1 MLSKIGSFAFKKETT
16 PGTAE
21 TITASEAIYIK
32 DGKLKIVSHPQA
44 RNVLR
49 NVTPDLVPIRGSEEV
64 ELTGT
69 FEMKGSGTPGTPNTI
84 LGDILES
91 LALAEVADSGHRVTY
106 TGVADPSVSSVG
118 SGTAKGNVGGKYLT
132 GLGLRGDGSF
142 KFKAGELLGL
152 DYSGKG
158 GLVATGDENPL
169 ADPSDFPKPLLTIG
183 AMYLLEHHSDNVYAL
198 PSGSDY
204 EGLRMAT
211 GVGEEL
217 AVTINQAAA
226 FKPKYLV
233 VITQKVGTPA
243 GETLGFWAE
252 IQADSTGDPSGTAI
266 TNGTTAK
273 ILTTLISTT
282 KQYTILEFATPPTCA
297 GTTPY
302 HVVLKG
308 DWTGSDTNYIKIGTI
323 ACAVGA
329 QQSQKKST
337 TYAAISL
344 ENVGCILVGA
354 SEPEMIFGD
363 VELKL
368 GNNVDNP
375 PNYNHGGYY
384 LAKILG
390 QNPEITMSPL
400 EVLDATRNLR
410 AYQGSGTDL
419 FWLAR
424 VGATAGNKITFLA
437 LHCRVS
443 DDGGQ
448 DNGGAEVTHPLTV
461 RVENPTDLSIIFE

>member
-1 MLSKIGSFAFKKETT
+1 MLSKIGSFAFKKENVA
-16 PGTAE
+16 GTAE
-21 TITASEAIYIK
+21 TITSAEAIYIK
-32 DGKLKIVSHPQA
+32 DGKLKIITDKLE
-44 RNVLR
+44 RGVLR
-49 NVTPDLVPIRGSEEV
+49 NVPVPLVSIRGSEKC
-64 ELTGT
+64 ELTGIL
-69 FEMKGSGTPGTPNTI
+69 EMKGSGVAGTPNTI

-91 LALAEVADSGHRVTY
+91 LGLTEVADSGFRVTY
-106 TGVADPSVSSVG
+106 TPDADLAGIG
-118 SGTAKGNVGGKYLT
+118 SGTAKMFVDGKYRT
-132 GLGLRGDGSF
+132 GKGIRGDGSW
-142 KFKAGELLGL
+142 KFSAGKLLGL
-152 DYSGKG
+152 DYTGQGGFLASG
-158 GLVATGDENPL
+158 DL
-169 ADPSDFPKPLLTIG
+169 AILAEPSDTIKPPAAIG
-183 AMYLLEHHSDNVYAL
+183 AMYLLEHHSDNVFAL

-217 AVTINQAAA
+217 AVTINQTAA

-243 GETLGFWAE
+243 NETLGFWAE
-252 IQADSTGDPSGTAI
+252 IQTDSTGDPSGTAI

-282 KQYTILEFATPPTCA
+282 KQYTILEFATPPTLA

-323 ACAVGA
+323 ACAGGA

-337 TYAAISL
+337 SYAAISL

-354 SEPEMIFGD
+354 AEPEQVFGD

-368 GNNVDNP
+368 NNDVTIDQ
-375 PNYNHGGYY
+375 NYNDASGYGLARLGGQRPAIT
-384 LAKILG
+384 LA
-390 QNPEITMSPL
+390 PL

-424 VGATAGNKITFLA
+424 VGATAGNKITFMA
-437 LHCRVS
+437 LHCKVS
-443 DDGGQ
+443 DDGDMDDRDGQ
-448 DNGGAEVTHPLTV
+448 VTHPLEVQLETPS
-461 RVENPTDLSIIFE
+461 ELSIIFE

>member
-1 MLSKIGSFAFKKETT
+1 MLSKIGAFAAKKENVA
-16 PGTAE
+16 GTAE
-21 TITASEAIYIK
+21 TIAVADVIYIK
-32 DGKLKIVSHPQA
+32 DGKLKIVTDKLE
-44 RNVLR
+44 RGVLR
-49 NVTPDLVPIRGSEEV
+49 NVPTPLVPLRGSEKC
-64 ELTGT
+64 ELSGT
-69 FEMKGSGTPGTPNTI
+69 FEMKGSGTAGTPNTQ

-91 LALAEVADSGHRVTY
+91 LGLTETADAGFRVTY
-106 TGVADPSVSSVG
+106 SPDADLDGIG
-118 SGTAKGNVGGKYLT
+118 SITAKMFVDGKYRT
-132 GLGLRGDGSF
+132 GKGIRGDGSW
-142 KFKAGELLGL
+142 KFSAGKLLGL
-152 DYSGKG
+152 DYTGQGGFLLSGDLGK
-158 GLVATGDENPL
+158 L
-169 ADPSDFPKPLLTIG
+169 AEPSDTIKPPAAIG

-211 GVGEEL
+211 VGEEL

-282 KQYTILEFATPPTCA
+282 KQYTILEFATPPTLA

-308 DWTGSDTNYIKIGTI
+308 DWTASDTNYIKIGTI
-323 ACAVGA
+323 ACALGA

-354 SEPEMIFGD
+354 SEPEQVFGD

-368 GNNVDNP
+368 GCAVSIDQSYQAADN
-375 PNYNHGGYY
+375 GYG
-384 LAKILG
+384 LAKITAHV
-390 QNPEITMSPL
+390 PEITLAPL

-437 LHCRVS
+437 LHCKVS
-443 DDGGQ
+443 DDGDIDDRDGQ
-448 DNGGAEVTHPLTV
+448 VTHPLTV
-461 RVENPTDLSIIFE
+461 AVETPSDLSIIFE